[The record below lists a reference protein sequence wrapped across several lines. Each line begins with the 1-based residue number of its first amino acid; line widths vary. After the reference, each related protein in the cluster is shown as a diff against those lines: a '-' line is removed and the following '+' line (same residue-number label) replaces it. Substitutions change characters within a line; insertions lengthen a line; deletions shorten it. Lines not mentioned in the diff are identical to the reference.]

1 MTGTLSTPLDPDLR
15 RIGDVAEETGLTP
28 RTIRYYEEVGLI
40 EPAAHV
46 TGSNR
51 RYDQE
56 DVERLR
62 LIKRLRE
69 VVGLSLAEVK
79 TFLEMESERR
89 ALSREYHAT
98 SDRVRQLDLLD
109 RIEPILVRRVQL
121 LERKLQTVQEL
132 LDEERA
138 RLQRVHT
145 LRSSESILSA

>member
-1 MTGTLSTPLDPDLR
+1 MTGTLTTPVQPGLR
-15 RIGDVAEETGLTP
+15 RIGDVADETGMTP
-28 RTIRYYEEVGLI
+28 RTIRYYEEVGLV

-46 TGSNR
+46 TGANR

-98 SDRVRQLDLLD
+98 SDRARHLELLD
-109 RIEPILVRRVQL
+109 RFEPILTRRVEL
-121 LERKLQTVQEL
+121 LERKLHSVQEL
-132 LDEERA
+132 LDEERG
-138 RLQRVHT
+138 RLERVHA
-145 LRSSESILSA
+145 LRASESL